1 MGAIATPA
9 TDADVDEL
17 ADAIVAAASAAPPP
31 RRAERPMRTNLA
43 PADLGDLLERP
54 ILAVLATR
62 RRDETTM
69 LSPVWF
75 EWDGDAV
82 VIWTGG
88 PEDGKARHLAADP
101 RTTVV
106 IAESDL
112 PYRGLE
118 VTGRAELTQDGYD
131 AAIRGSAP
139 VTSARRPRSGS
150 CGRSRAAS

>member
-1 MGAIATPA
+1 
-9 TDADVDEL
+9 
-17 ADAIVAAASAAPPP
+17 
-31 RRAERPMRTNLA
+31 MRTNLA
-43 PADLGDLLERP
+43 PGDLGDLLERP

-118 VTGRAELTQDGYD
+118 VTGRAELTGDGYD
-131 AAIRGSAP
+131 AAIRRI
-139 VTSARRPRSGS
+139 SARYVGAAAAERLV
-150 CGRSRAAS
+150 RAFPGGLLIRVIPDRIRAWDFADEYGPAVG

>member
-1 MGAIATPA
+1 
-9 TDADVDEL
+9 
-17 ADAIVAAASAAPPP
+17 
-31 RRAERPMRTNLA
+31 MRTNLA

-88 PEDGKARHLAADP
+88 PEDGKARHLVADP
-101 RTTVV
+101 R
-106 IAESDL
+106 
-112 PYRGLE
+112 
-118 VTGRAELTQDGYD
+118 
-131 AAIRGSAP
+131 
-139 VTSARRPRSGS
+139 RPSSSPSPTCPFAGWR
-150 CGRSRAAS
+150 

>member
-1 MGAIATPA
+1 
-9 TDADVDEL
+9 
-17 ADAIVAAASAAPPP
+17 
-31 RRAERPMRTNLA
+31 MRTSLE
-43 PADLGDLLERP
+43 PGDLGDLLERP

-62 RRDETTM
+62 RCDETTM

-75 EWDGDAV
+75 EWDGGAV

-118 VTGRAELTQDGYD
+118 VTGRAELTQVGYD
-131 AAIRGSAP
+131 AAIRRI
-139 VTSARRPRSGS
+139 SARYVGAKAAERLVRSFPDGLLI
-150 CGRSRAAS
+150 RVIPDRIRAWDFADEYGPAAG

>member
-1 MGAIATPA
+1 
-9 TDADVDEL
+9 
-17 ADAIVAAASAAPPP
+17 
-31 RRAERPMRTNLA
+31 MRTNLT
-43 PADLGDLLERP
+43 PADLGDLLERT

-75 EWDGDAV
+75 EWDGVAV

-88 PEDGKARHLAADP
+88 PEDGKARHLASDP

-118 VTGRAELTQDGYD
+118 VTGRAELTRDGYD
-131 AAIRGSAP
+131 AAIRRI
-139 VTSARRPRSGS
+139 SARYVGEEAAERLVQAFPNGLLIRVVPD
-150 CGRSRAAS
+150 RIRAWDFADEYGPAAG